1 MAPILSLS
9 EIRRGRSVRK
19 RKEWDVRTKRL
30 WSLGMAAVA
39 IVVLLV
45 PASVGLN
52 AQSTTGAAVRIDNDD
67 IGGVVTGA
75 NGPEAGVWVI
85 AETTGLPTKFAKIV
99 VTDDQGRYVLPDLPK
114 ANYNVWVRGYGLVDS
129 PKVKAAP
136 GKIVN
141 LKAVVAPTP
150 AAAAEYYPAVY
161 WYSMLKIPDKS
172 EFPGTGEKGN
182 GMPTNLQSQ
191 GQWLSGIK
199 TLGCISCHQLG
210 NKSTRT
216 IPKELG
222 HFNSSLEAWQRRVL
236 SGQAS
241 EVMLRNLKDLE
252 IQRALELFA
261 DWTDRIA
268 AGELPK
274 AKPSRPQGLE
284 RNVVITLWDW
294 ATPKAYLHDEIA
306 SDKRNPTVNANGL
319 IYGSPEDSTD
329 FMPILDPVRNRATE
343 VKVPVRDPNTPDT
356 MFISTGGA
364 IMYAPSPFWGT
375 ERIWNS
381 QTSVHNPMVDEKGRV
396 WLTARIRPLAN
407 PAFCKKGSDHP
418 SAKLFPV
425 ERAGRHLAVYEPKTK
440 KFTLID
446 TCFSTHHLI
455 FAEDANN
462 TLWLSSGGAGSGI
475 LGWLNTKIFDETG
488 DEQKSQGWTAFILD
502 TNGNGQRDEY
512 VEPDQPIDPTKDKR
526 IVAGYYGIGVN
537 PVDGSIW
544 GSVLRFPG
552 AVIRVNPGDNPPATT
567 LTEIY
572 EVPWNE
578 PKAAVNGYGPRGMD
592 IDRNGVVWVPLAS
605 GHLASFD
612 RRKCQGPLNG
622 PTATGKHCPEG
633 WTLYPFPG
641 PQFQS
646 VTDSGS
652 AQASYYTW
660 VDQHDIFGLG
670 RNVPF
675 ATGNLADSLEVLV
688 DGKFV
693 TLRIPYPMGFH
704 AKGMDGRIDDPKAGW
719 KGRGVWSAYAGR
731 ATNHVEGGKET
742 KPKVVKFQLRP
753 DPLAK

>member
-1 MAPILSLS
+1 M
-9 EIRRGRSVRK
+9 
-19 RKEWDVRTKRL
+19 RTKRL
-30 WSLGMAAVA
+30 WFFGMAAVA

-52 AQSTTGAAVRIDNDD
+52 AQPSTGAAVRIDNDD

-85 AETTGLPTKFAKIV
+85 AETTDLPTKFAKIV
-99 VTDDQGRYVLPDLPK
+99 VTDDQGRYVMPDLPK
-114 ANYNVWVRGYGLVDS
+114 ANYSLWVRGYGLVDS

-150 AAAAEYYPAVY
+150 AAAAEYYPAIY

-329 FMPILDPVRNRATE
+329 FMPILDPVRHRATE

-381 QTSVHNPMVDEKGRV
+381 QTSVHNPMFDEKGRV
-396 WLTARIRPLAN
+396 WLTARIRPPAN

-425 ERAGRHLAVYEPKTK
+425 ERAGRHLAIYEPKTK

-446 TCFSTHHLI
+446 TCFSTHHLV

-475 LGWLNTKIFDETG
+475 LGWLNTKMFDETG

-502 TNGNGQRDEY
+502 TNGNGKRDEY

-670 RNVPF
+670 QNVPF

-731 ATNHVEGGKET
+731 ATNHVEGGKGT

>member
-1 MAPILSLS
+1 M
-9 EIRRGRSVRK
+9 RK
-19 RKEWDVRTKRL
+19 TTL
-30 WSLGMAAVA
+30 LYLGIVAVA
-39 IVVLLV
+39 ISVLLAV
-45 PASVGLN
+45 SAVHLSGQ
-52 AQSTTGAAVRIDNDD
+52 QSTGAEVRIDNDD
-67 IGGVVTGA
+67 IGGLVTSA

-85 AETTGLPTKFAKIV
+85 AETTDLPTKFAKIV
-99 VTDDQGRYVLPDLPK
+99 VTDDQGRYVMPDLPK
-114 ANYNVWVRGYGLVDS
+114 ATYSVWVRGYGLVDS
-129 PKVKAAP
+129 PKVKATP
-136 GKIVN
+136 GKILN
-141 LKAVVAPTP
+141 LKAVVARNE
-150 AAAAEYYPAVY
+150 AAAAEYYPAIY

-172 EFPGTGEKGN
+172 EFPLGKAK
-182 GMPTNLQSQ
+182 SQ
-191 GQWLSGIK
+191 DHWLAGIK
-199 TLGCISCHQLG
+199 THGCISCHQLG
-210 NKSTRT
+210 NKATRV

-222 HFNSSLEAWQRRVL
+222 EFKSSLEAWQRRVL

-241 EVMLRNLKDLE
+241 EVMMRNLNDVEPK
-252 IQRALELFA
+252 RALALFS

-268 AGELPK
+268 AGELP
-274 AKPSRPQGLE
+274 ATKPSRPQGVE

-306 SDKRNPTVNANGL
+306 SDKRNPTVNPNGL

-329 FMPILDPVRNRATE
+329 FMPILDPVGHKATE
-343 VKVPVRDPNTPDT
+343 VKVPVRDPNTPST
-356 MFISTGGA
+356 MFIAT
-364 IMYAPSPFWGT
+364 MDTLMLAPSPVWGT

-381 QTSVHNPMVDEKGRV
+381 QSSVHNPMFDEKGRV
-396 WLTARIRPLAN
+396 WLTSRIRPAAN
-407 PAFCKKGSDHP
+407 PAFCKKGSSHP
-418 SAKLFPV
+418 SAQLFPV
-425 ERAGRHLAVYEPKTK
+425 ERAGRHLAVHDPKTK

-446 TCFSTHHLI
+446 TCFSTHHLV
-455 FAEDANN
+455 FAEDDNN
-462 TLWLSSGGAGSGI
+462 TLWLSSGGSAGGI
-475 LGWLNTKIFDETG
+475 LGWFNTKMFDETG

-502 TNGNGQRDEY
+502 TNGNGKRDEY
-512 VEPDQPIDPTKDKR
+512 VEPDQPVDPAKDKR

-537 PVDGSIW
+537 PMDGSVW
-544 GSVLRFPG
+544 GSVLSLPG
-552 AVIRVNPGDNPPATT
+552 AVVRVNLGDNPPATA

-578 PKAAVNGYGPRGMD
+578 PKTAVNGYGPRGMD

-641 PQFQS
+641 PQFQN

-719 KGRGVWSAYAGR
+719 KGKGVWSAYAGR
-731 ATNHVEGGKET
+731 ATNHVEGGKGT
-742 KPKVVKFQLRP
+742 KPKVVKFQLRS